1 MIFQTEKALK
11 DLGDKVS
18 DKEKEEAEDM
28 IKDLKDALADGDIE
42 KIKKEKDALQEKAMA
57 LATKVYE
64 QAAKENQTEEETDEP
79 KESKKNKN
87 DDDVKEADIEEE

>member
-18 DKEKEEAEDM
+18 KSEKEEAEEL
-28 IKDLKDALADGDIE
+28 IADLKKELEGDDYEEIKSKTE
-42 KIKKEKDALQEKAMA
+42 KLQEKAMA

-64 QAAKENQTEEETDEP
+64 NIQKEQAANNQDSESSNDDNVQEADYEEE
-79 KESKKNKN
+79 
-87 DDDVKEADIEEE
+87 

>member
-1 MIFQTEKALK
+1 
-11 DLGDKVS
+11 
-18 DKEKEEAEDM
+18 M

-64 QAAKENQTEEETDEP
+64 QAAKENATEEENEEP
-79 KESKKNKN
+79 KESKKKKN